1 MTIVTPPPELRP
13 LTEWLTSKLAR
24 GFQIVP
30 DGIQKY
36 MVQASWFLKILA
48 QAILAQPFWLKP
60 FWFRPAILA
69 QAIVAQP
76 FCAQAM
82 LAQAILAHLVSKV
95 DLDCVFLNRVC
106 F

>member
-1 MTIVTPPPELRP
+1 MPIFYYSHHFTQGMT
-13 LTEWLTSKLAR
+13 S
-24 GFQIVP
+24 
-30 DGIQKY
+30 
-36 MVQASWFLKILA
+36 LKA
-48 QAILAQPFWLKP
+48 

-95 DLDCVFLNRVC
+95 DLDYVYS
-106 F
+106 